1 MLHEN
6 LKSAIFSGDSFTWG
20 EGLDLY
26 VEDDFW
32 ISQRLQNNDWIN
44 LQNKITEESSEFREK
59 NRFAGLVSSYFDID
73 GFVKKTNGGQ
83 FENLFNFVESNLKTT
98 IPDFIILQFTCLER
112 SNLHLE
118 TDCNCDFCLSTGN
131 DKPHYFLHRLLQ
143 KKLNN
148 QEFTEKDIIA
158 INYLKNN
165 EGIDIIKIIDSEKY
179 QIADLF
185 ESIYSKYFYRNI
197 EIFVKKY
204 LNRWLEFCPVYFID
218 SWSPYTS
225 NVINRFDEIKKRIIP
240 LEGENGR
247 KYKNYS
253 DFKKSFKYESIMQE
267 FAESNNGHPTLLQH
281 KLIAKSIIQYIEKN
295 FVPIKKF
302 I

>member
-1 MLHEN
+1 M
-6 LKSAIFSGDSFTWG
+6 I
-20 EGLDLY
+20 
-26 VEDDFW
+26 
-32 ISQRLQNNDWIN
+32 
-44 LQNKITEESSEFREK
+44 
-59 NRFAGLVSSYFDID
+59 
-73 GFVKKTNGGQ
+73 
-83 FENLFNFVESNLKTT
+83 
-98 IPDFIILQFTCLER
+98 
-112 SNLHLE
+112 
-118 TDCNCDFCLSTGN
+118 
-131 DKPHYFLHRLLQ
+131 LQ

-165 EGIDIIKIIDSEKY
+165 EDIDIIKIIDSEKY

-185 ESIYSKYFYRNI
+185 ESMYSKYFYRNI

-225 NVINRFDEIKKRIIP
+225 NVINRFNEIKKRIIP

-253 DFKKSFKYESIMQE
+253 DFKKSFKYESIMQQ
-267 FAESNNGHPTLLQH
+267 FVESNNGHPTLLQH
-281 KLIAKSIIQYIEKN
+281 KLIAKSIIEYIEKN